1 MLAAGRQQEVVS
13 QAVDAAGVVGEVV
26 DPAVVVPNPLAVL
39 VRPLVGDTT
48 IILNKFSVM
57 LLQPVSYKSNIK
69 GIFGVTI
76 VFYF

>member
-48 IILNKFSVM
+48 ITLNK
-57 LLQPVSYKSNIK
+57 LA
-69 GIFGVTI
+69 
-76 VFYF
+76 